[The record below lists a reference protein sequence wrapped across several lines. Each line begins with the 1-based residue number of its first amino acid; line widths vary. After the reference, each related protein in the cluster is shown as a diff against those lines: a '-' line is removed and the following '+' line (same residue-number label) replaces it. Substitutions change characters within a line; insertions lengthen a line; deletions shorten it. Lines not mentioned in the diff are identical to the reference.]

1 MTVEPTEIVRSEE
14 RLTVTTEVVPYARA
28 RLRVETTTEEV
39 LVPVTITRQH
49 ARVEYVDALGAPVTG
64 VPDAQASPWVTLH
77 VDEPVV
83 TTRPVAVE
91 RVRLVTGWVAGAAQ
105 VQAQVAHEEFTT
117 EVTGGPAQRG

>member
-1 MTVEPTEIVRSEE
+1 VTVEPTEIVRSEE

-49 ARVEYVDALGAPVTG
+49 ARLEYVDAAGAPVA
-64 VPDAQASPWVTLH
+64 VPPGPQVSGWVTLH

-83 TTRPVAVE
+83 STRPVPVE
-91 RVRLVTGWVAGAAQ
+91 RVRLVTGWVAGEQQ
-105 VQAQVAHEEFTT
+105 VQAQVAHEEITT
-117 EVTGGPAQRG
+117 GAVQRG

>member
-49 ARVEYVDALGAPVTG
+49 ARLEYVDAAGAPVA
-64 VPDAQASPWVTLH
+64 VPPGPQVSGWVTLH

-83 TTRPVAVE
+83 STRPVPVE
-91 RVRLVTGWVAGAAQ
+91 RVRLVTGWVAGTAQ
-105 VQAQVAHEEFTT
+105 VQAQVAHEVVT
-117 EVTGGPAQRG
+117 EELGPAQRG